1 MAGEEI
7 RTLGAARI
15 AWRRAPMGD
24 TSRRQF
30 IKTAAAGLGAI
41 GAGVAGAKGPL
52 GGALSSLA
60 PGEARAAASPKPV
73 VISSANG
80 MKTVEKAME
89 IIKGGGDCLD
99 AVIAGVNIVED
110 DPEDMSVGYGGL
122 PNEDGVVEL
131 DSSVMY
137 GPTHRAGAVAAIR
150 NIKNPS
156 KVARLVMERT
166 DHVLI
171 VGKGATR
178 FAKAHGFKEED
189 LLTDAAR
196 ERWLKWKENLSDRDD
211 WVPPPAKDD
220 EETGELLP
228 GTWSEYVR
236 EHGTINCDA
245 LDLHG
250 NLAGVTTTSGLSYK
264 IPGRVG
270 DSPIIG
276 AGLFVDNE
284 VGASGSTGRG
294 EANLVNCNCV
304 MVVEHMRDGKSP
316 EEACLKVC
324 ERIVSHNKLDR
335 LKDAD
340 GRPNF
345 NVKFYAINAKGEF
358 GAAAVWQWP
367 GKYVS
372 RFAIHDGTEAKL
384 VEAAY
389 LYKDKPKP

>member
-1 MAGEEI
+1 VPI
-7 RTLGAARI
+7 T
-15 AWRRAPMGD
+15 WRRFAMGD
-24 TSRRQF
+24 TSRRNF
-30 IKTAAAGLGAI
+30 IKTAAAGLGAV
-41 GAGVAGAKGPL
+41 GAGLAGSNRPL
-52 GGALSSLA
+52 GDALSALA
-60 PGEARAAASPKPV
+60 PGEARAAGAPRPV

-80 MKTVEKAME
+80 IRTVEKAME
-89 IIKGGGDCLD
+89 IIKSGGDCLD

-137 GPTHRAGAVAAIR
+137 GPTHRAGSVAAIR

-156 KVARLVMERT
+156 KVARVVMERT

-171 VGKGATR
+171 VGEGALR
-178 FAKAHGFKEED
+178 FAKAHGFKEEN

-196 ERWLKWKENLSDRDD
+196 ERWLKWKENLSDVDD
-211 WVPPPAKDD
+211 WVPPPAEDEKD
-220 EETGELLP
+220 TGGLLP
-228 GTWSEYVR
+228 RGGWREYAR
-236 EHGTINCDA
+236 EYGTINCDA

-250 NLAGVTTTSGLSYK
+250 NIAGVTTTSGLSYK

-284 VGASGSTGRG
+284 VGACGSTGRG
-294 EANLVNCNCV
+294 EANLINCNCV
-304 MVVEHMRDGKSP
+304 VAVEHMRNGSSP
-316 EEACLKVC
+316 QEACLKVC
-324 ERIVSHNKLDR
+324 ERIVAHNKLDR

-358 GAAAVWQWP
+358 GAGALWQ
-367 GKYVS
+367 GTGEYIS
-372 RFAIHDGTEAKL
+372 RFAIHDGAESKL
-384 VEAAY
+384 VECAY
-389 LYKDKPKP
+389 LYKDRPKS

>member
-1 MAGEEI
+1 
-7 RTLGAARI
+7 
-15 AWRRAPMGD
+15 MGD
-24 TSRRQF
+24 TSRRNF
-30 IKTAAAGLGAI
+30 IKTTAAGLGAI
-41 GAGVAGAKGPL
+41 GAGLAGSKGMV
-52 GGALSSLA
+52 GDALSGLA
-60 PGEARAAASPKPV
+60 PAEALAGGPRKPV

-80 MKTVEKAME
+80 LKTVEKAME
-89 IIKGGGDCLD
+89 IIRGGGDCLD

-150 NIKNPS
+150 NIRNPS
-156 KVARLVMERT
+156 KVARVVMERT

-178 FAKAHGFKEED
+178 FAKAHGFKQEN

-196 ERWLKWKENLSDRDD
+196 ERWLQWKENLSDRDD
-211 WVPPPAKDD
+211 WVPAPAEG
-220 EETGELLP
+220 EEDTGAIVP
-228 GTWSEYVR
+228 QGSWNEYVR

-245 LDLHG
+245 LDMHG

-276 AGLFVDNE
+276 AGLYVDNE
-284 VGASGSTGRG
+284 VGACGSTGRG
-294 EANLVNCNCV
+294 EANLINCNCV

-324 ERIVSHNKLDR
+324 QRIVDHNKLDR

-345 NVKFYAINAKGEF
+345 NVKFYAINTKGEF
-358 GAAAVWQWP
+358 GAAAVWQYP
-367 GKYVS
+367 GKYLS
-372 RFAIHDGTEAKL
+372 RFALHDGTEAKI

-389 LYKDKPKP
+389 LYKGKPKQ

>member
-1 MAGEEI
+1 
-7 RTLGAARI
+7 
-15 AWRRAPMGD
+15 MGD
-24 TSRRQF
+24 TSRRSF

-41 GAGVAGAKGPL
+41 GAGLTGVNASFGKELSTPAPSKAGAAGGP
-52 GGALSSLA
+52 G
-60 PGEARAAASPKPV
+60 PV

-80 MKTVEKAME
+80 LKTVQKAME
-89 IIKGGGDCLD
+89 IIMGGGDCLD

-137 GPTHRAGAVAAIR
+137 GPTHRAGAVASIQ

-171 VGKGATR
+171 VGAGALR
-178 FAKAHGFKEED
+178 FARAHGFVEED
-189 LLTDAAR
+189 LLTDKAR
-196 ERWLKWKENLSDRDD
+196 ATWLKWKESLSEDDD
-211 WVPPPAKDD
+211 WIAPPAKD
-220 EETGELLP
+220 EEDTGELRP
-228 GTWSEYVR
+228 VGGWREYAR
-236 EHGTINCDA
+236 EYGTINCDA

-250 NLAGVTTTSGLSYK
+250 NIAGVTTTSGLSYK

-276 AGLFVDNE
+276 AGLFVDNA
-284 VGASGSTGRG
+284 VGACGSTGRG

-304 MVVEHMRDGKSP
+304 MAVEHMRNGKSP
-316 EEACLKVC
+316 QEACLKVC
-324 ERIVSHNKLDR
+324 ERIVDHNKLDR

-358 GAAAVWQWP
+358 GAAAIWQSP
-367 GKYVS
+367 GKYLA
-372 RFAIHDGTEAKL
+372 RFAVHDGTEAKL
-384 VEAAY
+384 HDAAY
-389 LYKDKPKP
+389 LFKDKPRS